1 MFSLILLMMT
11 SLYITIYMQSFETYI
26 KTLDNYRVIERQ
38 EIEQRMTEEAPNEI
52 NDDVEEQRRQAP

>member
-26 KTLDNYRVIERQ
+26 KTLNNYRVIERQ

>member
-1 MFSLILLMMT
+1 MFSLILLMMM

-38 EIEQRMTEEAPNEI
+38 EIEQRMTEEAPDEI
-52 NDDVEEQRRQAP
+52 NEDVEEQR

>member
-26 KTLDNYRVIERQ
+26 QTLNNYRVIERQ